1 MNLER
6 EERHLTES
14 GWVRR
19 LHAAGDLRGFIGE
32 TSTRSWRRALRAC
45 LAALEDRVAH
55 WVVAAW
61 QFLNTRRI
69 VAKQSNSFDSSC
81 VHKSNRTKTGKAP
94 LPVASQSQTFPPSRT
109 CTMNTG

>member
-19 LHAAGDLRGFIGE
+19 LHAAADLRGFIGE

-61 QFLNTRRI
+61 QFPNTRRI
-69 VAKQSNSFDSSC
+69 VAKQSSSFNSSC
-81 VHKSNRTKTGKAP
+81 VHKSNRTKKGKPP
-94 LPVASQSQTFPPSRT
+94 LPFPSYRKPSPSP
-109 CTMNTG
+109 GPAQ